1 MDKHRKHWFSRAASF
16 CLLLSFLGSSG
27 FGTFSDKQSAWAQAE
42 SGRRTRLA
50 RPGYVRSAEEEE
62 ALNESYKMS
71 PSIIPPDGR
80 PFALGVE
87 HRQIA
92 PDTLSGGL
100 GSPPVTAPS
109 LKKLTGSSVLDAP
122 DPLKSQSGIFD
133 KPVNSMFA
141 LQDSRN
147 LLKGNLEKRTAD
159 LPTLSVQLLSNFD
172 LELIVDSSLSMRRT
186 DCPNF
191 LSRWEWCGLQTK
203 ELSRALVPYV
213 PKGFTLTSFA
223 SEYHVY
229 PNSSPSRINDLFENP
244 AFMWGTKLAEPLQDR
259 LANFFARRQTGS
271 KPMLIAVITDGVPSP
286 RYEPM
291 LVVQTLVNATKR
303 MRDASEVTVVFFQ
316 IGGSD
321 EKGRRFLSELDYNLV
336 KYGARFDIVRTVS
349 FEHLQKVGLAQ
360 ALVQN
365 VQDFAKR
372 NAKP

>member
-1 MDKHRKHWFSRAASF
+1 MSF
-16 CLLLSFLGSSG
+16 CLLVSFLSSSG
-27 FGTFSDKQSAWAQAE
+27 FGMAFDNQMAWAQVQ

-50 RPGYVRSAEEEE
+50 RPGYIRAAEDE
-62 ALNESYKMS
+62 ALNESEKVI
-71 PSIIPPDGR
+71 PSNFPATFPSTIPADGR
-80 PFALGVE
+80 PFTLGVE
-87 HRQIA
+87 HKQLV
-92 PDTLSGGL
+92 PETLSGSV
-100 GSPPVTAPS
+100 GSPPLAAPAIN
-109 LKKLTGSSVLDAP
+109 KLNGTSVFNAV

-147 LLKGNLEKRTAD
+147 LLKGNLEKRSSD

-191 LSRWEWCGLQTK
+191 LSRWDWCGLQTK
-203 ELSRALVPYV
+203 ELSRALAPYV

-223 SEYHVY
+223 SEYNVY

-244 AFMWGTKLAEPLQDR
+244 TFMWGTKLAEPLQDR
-259 LANFFARRQTGS
+259 LANFFDRRRTGT

-303 MRDASEVTVVFFQ
+303 MHDASEVTVVFFQ

-349 FEHLQKVGLAQ
+349 FEHLQKVGLSQ

>member
-1 MDKHRKHWFSRAASF
+1 M
-16 CLLLSFLGSSG
+16 LVSFLGSSG
-27 FGTFSDKQSAWAQAE
+27 FGTFSDRQSAWAQAE
-42 SGRRTRLA
+42 SVRRTRLA
-50 RPGYVRSAEEEE
+50 RPGYVRSIEEES
-62 ALNESYKMS
+62 ALNENDKVI
-71 PSIIPPDGR
+71 PSTIPPNGR

-87 HRQIA
+87 HKQIA

-109 LKKLTGSSVLDAP
+109 LKT

-147 LLKGNLEKRTAD
+147 LLKGNLENRTSD
-159 LPTLSVQLLSNFD
+159 LPTLSVQVLSNFD

-229 PNSSPSRINDLFENP
+229 PNSSPGRINDLFENP

-303 MRDASEVTVVFFQ
+303 MHDASEVTVVFFQ